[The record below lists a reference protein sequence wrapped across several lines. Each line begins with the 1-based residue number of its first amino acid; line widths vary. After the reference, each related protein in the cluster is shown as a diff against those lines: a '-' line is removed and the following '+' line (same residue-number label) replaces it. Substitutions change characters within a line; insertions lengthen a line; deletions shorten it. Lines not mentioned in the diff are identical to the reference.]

1 MLLLLLLTHLCF
13 SSSGLLDE
21 TSRHGGADRV
31 ALEEASHCITETQRH
46 QLLQQRHKNQHW
58 NTEENRLWKLLYAN
72 GICRIKQVYGESS
85 GLPGYCPPCIHVS
98 VQMFFQV
105 K

>member
-1 MLLLLLLTHLCF
+1 MLLLLLLTNLCF

-46 QLLQQRHKNQHW
+46 QLLQTQESALKYR
-58 NTEENRLWKLLYAN
+58 
-72 GICRIKQVYGESS
+72 GIQT
-85 GLPGYCPPCIHVS
+85 
-98 VQMFFQV
+98 V
-105 K
+105 KIIVC